1 MPKQPNHWAILM
13 DNDSDKA
20 SFIRAIQN
28 PDDNSIFTTLKS
40 KKGQLFSPIT
50 LQHFIDEEERHDKK
64 IIYGAAQPLRTMSS
78 GEQKKALFF
87 HLLTSKPD
95 YIILDN
101 PFDNLDRDFQKKLIQ
116 ILTEH
121 SQDISF
127 IQLASRKT
135 DILPFIKNY
144 GRLIGKHFEC
154 IAENDLTEYQEEE
167 RFHGMIPSALE
178 PILTPNDT
186 LIHFKNV
193 SVSYGEKSILKNI
206 DWEIKKNEFWELLG
220 KNGSGKTTLLSM
232 IIGDNPKAFGKEIY
246 LFGKKKGTGESVWDI
261 KQKLGYYSPSMTD
274 KFTGRH
280 TIEHMLISGL
290 TDSIGL
296 YTRPTEIQ
304 KRYTKQWLLLLKL
317 WKEKD
322 ILFRELSLG
331 KQRLVMTARAMVK
344 HPPLLILDEPTAG
357 MDDQSAQLLVALVNK
372 IARETITSV
381 VFVSHRT
388 EPNLLPKKIFHLEM
402 KEEGS
407 TGMVKNTA

>member
-40 KKGQLFSPIT
+40 KTGQLFSSIT
-50 LQHFIDEEERHDKK
+50 LQRLIYEEERHGKK

-87 HLLTSKPD
+87 HLLASKPD

-101 PFDNLDRDFQKKLIQ
+101 PFDNLDKDFQRELIQ
-116 ILTEH
+116 LLTKY
-121 SQDISF
+121 SKDIGF
-127 IQLASRKT
+127 IQLASRKA

-144 GRLIGKHFEC
+144 GRLIGKHFKSTVGK
-154 IAENDLTEYQEEE
+154 DLNEYQEEE

-178 PILTPNDT
+178 PILVPNDT
-186 LIHFKNV
+186 LIHFKNI

-206 DWEIKKNEFWELLG
+206 DWEIKKHEFWELLG
-220 KNGSGKTTLLSM
+220 RNGSGKTTLLSM

-261 KQKLGYYSPSMTD
+261 KQKLGYYSPAMTD

-304 KRYTKQWLLLLKL
+304 KRYTKQWLILLKL

-322 ILFRELSLG
+322 LLFRDLSLG

-357 MDDQSAQLLVALVNK
+357 MDDLSAQLLVALVNK
-372 IARETITSV
+372 IAKETKTTV

-388 EPNLLPKKIFHLEM
+388 EPNLLPKKIFQLEM
-402 KEEGS
+402 TEEGS
-407 TGMVKNTA
+407 TGIVKNTA